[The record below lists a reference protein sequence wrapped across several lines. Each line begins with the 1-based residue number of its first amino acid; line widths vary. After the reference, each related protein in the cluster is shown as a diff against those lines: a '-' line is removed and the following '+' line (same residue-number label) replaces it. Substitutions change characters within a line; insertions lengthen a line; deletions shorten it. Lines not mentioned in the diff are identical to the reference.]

1 MAERESSMTGVAL
14 GFIPEPLSVPI
25 ASILPSRRTPAG
37 MMNSRKFKQIRSSI
51 EEVGLIEPLS
61 VTPVDQASG
70 NHVLLDGH
78 LRLIALQEL
87 QFNTVSCLVA
97 TDDESYTYN
106 NRVNRLSTIQE
117 HFMIRRAVERGVSPE
132 RLAKALSVDVVA
144 GRRKGAGDGRRNGAS
159 RTGGKTRIRTV
170 SRLRFFAVFGN
181 CILRGIWH
189 RFRGAVTVAL
199 EDEPVGAVA

>member
-1 MAERESSMTGVAL
+1 MELVV
-14 GFIPEPLSVPI
+14 EPLNLHLNAETGSTLLDVLRSNEVPI
-25 ASILPSRRTPAG
+25 SYSC
-37 MMNSRKFKQIRSSI
+37 M
-51 EEVGLIEPLS
+51 
-61 VTPVDQASG
+61 SG
-70 NHVLLDGH
+70 RCGTCRCRVIAGH
-78 LRLIALQEL
+78 LRDNGPETGRPQAGKGAYVLACQAVLTEDCTIEIPESDEIVVHPARIVKG
-87 QFNTVSCLVA
+87 TVTAIDEA
-97 TDDESYTYN
+97 THD
-106 NRVNRLSTIQE
+106 
-117 HFMIRRAVERGVSPE
+117 IRRLRIK
-132 RLAKALSVDVVA
+132 LAKPLEFSPGVA

>member
-1 MAERESSMTGVAL
+1 MQSFVAAIR
-14 GFIPEPLSVPI
+14 FFDD
-25 ASILPSRRTPAG
+25 RTA
-37 MMNSRKFKQIRSSI
+37 NRC
-51 EEVGLIEPLS
+51 
-61 VTPVDQASG
+61 A
-70 NHVLLDGH
+70 
-78 LRLIALQEL
+78 ALQHIDDVL
-87 QFNTVSCLVA
+87 AFPAAS
-97 TDDESYTYN
+97 TDDHE
-106 NRVNRLSTIQE
+106 L
-117 HFMIRRAVERGVSPE
+117 GGG
-132 RLAKALSVDVVA
+132 VA

>member
-1 MAERESSMTGVAL
+1 MKKAL
-14 GFIPEPLSVPI
+14 YLIILVLAI
-25 ASILPSRRTPAG
+25 ASIIGLGVGILVELDRLFFSGARSGIPSMAVSLPSLIVTIAALR
-37 MMNSRKFKQIRSSI
+37 
-51 EEVGLIEPLS
+51 GL
-61 VTPVDQASG
+61 G
-70 NHVLLDGH
+70 NHVTAKLERQVQRVASAGFH
-78 LRLIALQEL
+78 P
-87 QFNTVSCLVA
+87 TVEAS
-97 TDDESYTYN
+97 
-106 NRVNRLSTIQE
+106 
-117 HFMIRRAVERGVSPE
+117 
-132 RLAKALSVDVVA
+132 VA

>member
-1 MAERESSMTGVAL
+1 MDA
-14 GFIPEPLSVPI
+14 I
-25 ASILPSRRTPAG
+25 RT
-37 MMNSRKFKQIRSSI
+37 
-51 EEVGLIEPLS
+51 VIEPYETALRTAMLS
-61 VTPVDQASG
+61 
-70 NHVLLDGH
+70 N
-78 LRLIALQEL
+78 
-87 QFNTVSCLVA
+87 
-97 TDDESYTYN
+97 
-106 NRVNRLSTIQE
+106 
-117 HFMIRRAVERGVSPE
+117 
-132 RLAKALSVDVVA
+132 DVVA

>member
-1 MAERESSMTGVAL
+1 MTGVAL